1 MPTQPT
7 AQTPAV
13 TPATDDDFEIDFD
26 AIDRKVAE
34 GRASGGDPAPKTT
47 AKPADEPEIEVVEAP
62 AVAKSAILKPE
73 DGLEK
78 LKQQLEAEKAA
89 RLASDAARQTAE
101 QHAREASAAEVEAR
115 TKTQGTELEFLTTAI
130 GSLTRETDALESRY
144 AEAMAAQDYAGAAKA
159 QREMANNAAKL
170 QRLEEGKSAL
180 EKAPKPQPRQFQDPV
195 EQFASRLSAPAAA
208 WIRAHPEYV
217 RNQAKND
224 ELLAADALA
233 RARRVRMDTPEY
245 FKMVED
251 TLGLTQNPETA
262 STIEVD
268 TTPQRATGGRQT
280 APAAAPVSRAGGG
293 QGSRPN
299 TVRLTSEEVE
309 MAKMMDMTPEQ
320 YAKNKIALQREG
332 KMVN

>member
-13 TPATDDDFEIDFD
+13 TPAADDDFEIDFD

-34 GRASGGDPAPKTT
+34 GRASGSDPAPKPA
-47 AKPADEPEIEVVEAP
+47 AKPTDEPEIEVVEAP

-101 QHAREASAAEVEAR
+101 QHAREAAAAELQAR
-115 TKTQGTELEFLTTAI
+115 TDVQASDLTVTTSAI
-130 GSLTRETDALESRY
+130 ASLTEKGTLLEQRY
-144 AEAMAAQDYAGAAKA
+144 AEAASIGDHLAMGKIS
-159 QREMANNAAKL
+159 REMSANEAKL
-170 QRLEEGKSAL
+170 VRLEESKVHL
-180 EKAPKPQPRQFQDPV
+180 EKAPKPQLRIPSDPV
-195 EQFASRLSAPAAA
+195 EKFAAALAPQSAA

-217 RNQAKND
+217 RDRGKNA
-224 ELLAADALA
+224 ELMAAHQIALA
-233 RARRVRMDTPEY
+233 RGHAGDSPEY
-245 FKMVED
+245 FKSIEK
-251 TLGLTQNPETA
+251 TLDMAQPVAEP
-262 STIEVD
+262 TIEVD
-268 TTPQRATGGRQT
+268 TTPQRATGGRQA
-280 APAAAPVSRAGGG
+280 APAAAPVSRGGSG